1 MSSITDV
8 VKEGLK
14 YPFND
19 GKKVLTLGVVFLVS
33 SLVSLLMQYFV
44 FDNMRT
50 LADSAPID
58 TVHAALSA
66 LPPSNMALIVL
77 FWIVTFILMIFCSG
91 YVYDVIKYAIERRSD
106 LPEFKDI
113 KGIFIKGIR
122 SLVVGIAYSI
132 LPIILFLLGVMLAV
146 NESVGG
152 SVNAIG
158 GIIIVIAMAFAIFAA
173 LLQVMALCNMIDK
186 DELAAAFRF
195 KEILALIKNLG
206 WGRYIGILLF
216 TVIAVM
222 IITVFFGFALYMA
235 PFMGVDMISFVMT
248 AALLLLGIRSLYFYF
263 TMSRHMVG
271 GKYSLFSG
279 IILTDLGVCALM
291 IKSLFYFL
299 IIYNYYGLSLK
310 KVILNY
316 LFIILKK

>member
-91 YVYDVIKYAIERRSD
+91 YVYDVIKYAIEGRSE

-122 SLVVGIAYSI
+122 SFIVGIAYSI
-132 LPIILFLLGVMLAV
+132 LPLILFLLGLMLAV

-222 IITVFFGFALYMA
+222 IITVFFGFIFGLIATA
-235 PFMGVDMISFVMT
+235 ISILVGSAFVLT
-248 AALLLLGIRSLYFYF
+248 LVNLILN
-263 TMSRHMVG
+263 
-271 GKYSLFSG
+271 SLFINPYSS
-279 IILTDLGVCALM
+279 IVF
-291 IKSLFYFL
+291 SRV
-299 IIYNYYGLSLK
+299 YGS
-310 KVILNY
+310 VFREANNIEGE
-316 LFIILKK
+316 I

>member
-19 GKKVLTLGVVFLVS
+19 GKKVLTLGVIFLIA

-44 FDNMRT
+44 FDNMRI
-50 LADSAPID
+50 LADNAPVD
-58 TVHAALSA
+58 TIQAAISA
-66 LPPSNMALIVL
+66 LPPTNMTLIVL
-77 FWIVTFILMIFCSG
+77 SWIVTFILMIFCSG
-91 YVYDVIKYAIERRSD
+91 YIYDIIKYGIEGKSE

-122 SLVVGIAYSI
+122 SFIVGIAYSI
-132 LPIILFLLGVMLAV
+132 LPVILFLLGLMLAV
-146 NESVGG
+146 NESVSG

-158 GIIIVIAMAFAIFAA
+158 GIIIVIAIAFAIFAA
-173 LLQVMALCNMIDK
+173 LLEIMALCNMVDK

-216 TVIAVM
+216 AIIAIM
-222 IITVFFGFALYMA
+222 IISVFFSFIFGAIATGISILFGSAFVLALVNLIFNSLLINPYTSI
-235 PFMGVDMISFVMT
+235 VISRV
-248 AALLLLGIRSLYFYF
+248 
-263 TMSRHMVG
+263 
-271 GKYSLFSG
+271 
-279 IILTDLGVCALM
+279 
-291 IKSLFYFL
+291 
-299 IIYNYYGLSLK
+299 YGSVYK
-310 KVILNY
+310 EAIGQ
-316 LFIILKK
+316 

>member
-19 GKKVLTLGVVFLVS
+19 GKKVLTLGVIFLIS

-44 FDNMRT
+44 FDNMRI
-50 LADSAPID
+50 LADNAPVD
-58 TVHAALSA
+58 TIQAAISA
-66 LPPSNMALIVL
+66 LPPTNMTLIVL
-77 FWIVTFILMIFCSG
+77 SWIVTFILMIFCSG
-91 YVYDVIKYAIERRSD
+91 YIYDIIKYGIEGKSE

-122 SLVVGIAYSI
+122 SFIVGIAYSI
-132 LPIILFLLGVMLAV
+132 LPVILFLLGLMLAV
-146 NESVGG
+146 NESVSG

-158 GIIIVIAMAFAIFAA
+158 GIIIVIAIAFAIFAA
-173 LLQVMALCNMIDK
+173 LLEIMALCNMVDK

-216 TVIAVM
+216 AIIAIM
-222 IITVFFGFALYMA
+222 IISVFFSFI
-235 PFMGVDMISFVMT
+235 FGVQDMIYSKITKRKTHVWNCFCTMFFHHIENIMPFAYVIHFVV
-248 AALLLLGIRSLYFYF
+248 Y
-263 TMSRHMVG
+263 
-271 GKYSLFSG
+271 KQ
-279 IILTDLGVCALM
+279 
-291 IKSLFYFL
+291 KL
-299 IIYNYYGLSLK
+299 I
-310 KVILNY
+310 
-316 LFIILKK
+316 

>member
-122 SLVVGIAYSI
+122 SFIVGIAYSI
-132 LPIILFLLGVMLAV
+132 LPLILFLLGLMLAV

-158 GIIIVIAMAFAIFAA
+158 GIIIVIAMVFAIFAA

-222 IITVFFGFALYMA
+222 IITVFFGFIFGLIATA
-235 PFMGVDMISFVMT
+235 ISILVGSAFVLT
-248 AALLLLGIRSLYFYF
+248 LVNLILN
-263 TMSRHMVG
+263 
-271 GKYSLFSG
+271 SLFINPYSS
-279 IILTDLGVCALM
+279 IVF
-291 IKSLFYFL
+291 SRV
-299 IIYNYYGLSLK
+299 YGS
-310 KVILNY
+310 VFREANNIEGE
-316 LFIILKK
+316 I

>member
-122 SLVVGIAYSI
+122 SFIVGIAYSI
-132 LPIILFLLGVMLAV
+132 LPLILFLLGLMLAV

-158 GIIIVIAMAFAIFAA
+158 
-173 LLQVMALCNMIDK
+173 
-186 DELAAAFRF
+186 
-195 KEILALIKNLG
+195 
-206 WGRYIGILLF
+206 
-216 TVIAVM
+216 
-222 IITVFFGFALYMA
+222 
-235 PFMGVDMISFVMT
+235 
-248 AALLLLGIRSLYFYF
+248 
-263 TMSRHMVG
+263 
-271 GKYSLFSG
+271 
-279 IILTDLGVCALM
+279 
-291 IKSLFYFL
+291 
-299 IIYNYYGLSLK
+299 
-310 KVILNY
+310 
-316 LFIILKK
+316 

>member
-91 YVYDVIKYAIERRSD
+91 YVYDVIKYAIEGRSE

-222 IITVFFGFALYMA
+222 IITVFFGFIFGLIATA
-235 PFMGVDMISFVMT
+235 ISILVGSAFVLT
-248 AALLLLGIRSLYFYF
+248 LVNLILN
-263 TMSRHMVG
+263 
-271 GKYSLFSG
+271 SLFINPYSS
-279 IILTDLGVCALM
+279 IVF
-291 IKSLFYFL
+291 SRV
-299 IIYNYYGLSLK
+299 YGS
-310 KVILNY
+310 VFREANNIEGE
-316 LFIILKK
+316 I

>member
-19 GKKVLTLGVVFLVS
+19 GKKVLTLGVIFLIS

-44 FDNMRT
+44 FDNMRI
-50 LADSAPID
+50 LADNAPVD
-58 TVHAALSA
+58 TIQAAISA
-66 LPPSNMALIVL
+66 LPPTNMTLIVL
-77 FWIVTFILMIFCSG
+77 SWIVTFILMIFCSG
-91 YVYDVIKYAIERRSD
+91 YIYDIIKYGIEGKSE

-122 SLVVGIAYSI
+122 SFIVGIAYSI
-132 LPIILFLLGVMLAV
+132 LPVILFLLGLMLAV
-146 NESVGG
+146 NESVSG

-158 GIIIVIAMAFAIFAA
+158 GIIIVIAIAFAIFTA
-173 LLQVMALCNMIDK
+173 LLEIMALCNMVDK

-216 TVIAVM
+216 AIIAIM
-222 IITVFFGFALYMA
+222 IISVFFSFIFGAIATGISILFGSAFVLALVNLIFNSLLINPYTSI
-235 PFMGVDMISFVMT
+235 VISRV
-248 AALLLLGIRSLYFYF
+248 
-263 TMSRHMVG
+263 
-271 GKYSLFSG
+271 
-279 IILTDLGVCALM
+279 
-291 IKSLFYFL
+291 
-299 IIYNYYGLSLK
+299 YGSVYK
-310 KVILNY
+310 EAIGQ
-316 LFIILKK
+316 

>member
-122 SLVVGIAYSI
+122 SFIVGIAYSI
-132 LPIILFLLGVMLAV
+132 LPLILFLLGLMLAV

-158 GIIIVIAMAFAIFAA
+158 GIIIVIAMVFAIFAA

-222 IITVFFGFALYMA
+222 IITVFFGFIFGLIATA
-235 PFMGVDMISFVMT
+235 ISILVGSAFVLT
-248 AALLLLGIRSLYFYF
+248 LVNLILN
-263 TMSRHMVG
+263 
-271 GKYSLFSG
+271 SLFINPYSS
-279 IILTDLGVCALM
+279 IVF
-291 IKSLFYFL
+291 SRV
-299 IIYNYYGLSLK
+299 YGSVYK
-310 KVILNY
+310 EAIGQ
-316 LFIILKK
+316 

>member
-19 GKKVLTLGVVFLVS
+19 GKKVLTLGVIFLIS

-44 FDNMRT
+44 FDNMRI
-50 LADSAPID
+50 LADNAPVD
-58 TVHAALSA
+58 TIQAAISA
-66 LPPSNMALIVL
+66 LPPTNMTLIVL
-77 FWIVTFILMIFCSG
+77 SWIVTFILMIFCSG
-91 YVYDVIKYAIERRSD
+91 YIYDIIKYGIEGKSE

-122 SLVVGIAYSI
+122 SFIVGIAYSI
-132 LPIILFLLGVMLAV
+132 LPVILFLLGLMLAV
-146 NESVGG
+146 NESVSG

-158 GIIIVIAMAFAIFAA
+158 GIIIVIAIAFAIFAA
-173 LLQVMALCNMIDK
+173 LLEIMALCNMVDK

-216 TVIAVM
+216 AIIAIM
-222 IITVFFGFALYMA
+222 IISVFFSFIFGAIATGISILFGSAFVLALVNLIFNSLLINSYTSI
-235 PFMGVDMISFVMT
+235 VISRV
-248 AALLLLGIRSLYFYF
+248 
-263 TMSRHMVG
+263 
-271 GKYSLFSG
+271 
-279 IILTDLGVCALM
+279 
-291 IKSLFYFL
+291 
-299 IIYNYYGLSLK
+299 YGSVYK
-310 KVILNY
+310 EAIGQ
-316 LFIILKK
+316 